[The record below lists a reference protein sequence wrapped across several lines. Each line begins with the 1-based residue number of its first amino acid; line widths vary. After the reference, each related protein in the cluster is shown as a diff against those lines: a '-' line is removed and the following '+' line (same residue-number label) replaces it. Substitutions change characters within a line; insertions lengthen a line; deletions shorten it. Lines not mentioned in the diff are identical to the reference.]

1 MHVIYGTI
9 QQTIIWHTRQS
20 DKHKR
25 ESGSQTGESD
35 KLWSKKIWKH
45 DNLGGLVI
53 PYLPVSRIVF
63 HQCLPD
69 CPVCRIL
76 LHENPAKLCT
86 PSIKHF

>member
-9 QQTIIWHTRQS
+9 QQTIIWHTRES
-20 DKHKR
+20 D
-25 ESGSQTGESD
+25 SQTGEYD

-45 DNLGGLVI
+45 DNLGGLVV